1 MSYTTSWKKKKA
13 LAFIKKLITKFNSY
27 QRCIKTCHLNVI
39 QQIAEKNISAEW
51 NNKTLQKPQIQLKII
66 YIYTHTIKS
75 IQLET

>member
-1 MSYTTSWKKKKA
+1 MSYTTSWKRKKA
-13 LAFIKKLITKFNSY
+13 LAFIKKLITKLNNY

-66 YIYTHTIKS
+66 YIHTHTIKS

>member
-1 MSYTTSWKKKKA
+1 MSYTTSWKKKTA
-13 LAFIKKLITKFNSY
+13 LAFIKKLITKFNNY